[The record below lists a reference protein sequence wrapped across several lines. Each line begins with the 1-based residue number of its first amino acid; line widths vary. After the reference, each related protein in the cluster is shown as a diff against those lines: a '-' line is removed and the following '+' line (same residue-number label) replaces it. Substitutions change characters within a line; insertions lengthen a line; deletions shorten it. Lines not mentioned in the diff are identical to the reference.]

1 VHNQKL
7 EQRVASYCAGC
18 PYVFFWW
25 ENDARPSREDGCD
38 ADLFVS
44 VHCSLM
50 FSAALKDA
58 GASATVNLYQGK
70 THTDPI
76 IEARERGVAGT
87 PIQIPEFLYDIE

>member
-7 EQRVASYCAGC
+7 EQRVASCYCAG
-18 PYVFFWW
+18 W
-25 ENDARPSREDGCD
+25 ENGLSPGDGCD
-38 ADLFVS
+38 AGLVVS

-58 GASATVNLYQGK
+58 GASATVKLYQGK

-76 IEARERGVAGT
+76 IEVRERGVADH
-87 PIQIPEFLYDIE
+87 IFVVCIR